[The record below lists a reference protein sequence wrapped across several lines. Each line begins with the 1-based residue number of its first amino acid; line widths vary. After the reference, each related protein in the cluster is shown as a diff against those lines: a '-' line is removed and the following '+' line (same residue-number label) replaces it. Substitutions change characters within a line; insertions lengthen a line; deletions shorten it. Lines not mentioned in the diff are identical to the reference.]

1 MLDVCG
7 ISKIFP
13 DKKLFSNINL
23 KFLPGNVYGI
33 IGANG
38 VGKSTFLK
46 ILSGE
51 IEASEGQIIKDKNA
65 RMSVL
70 SQNHDEY
77 NDYNVTDVVIM
88 GNKEL
93 YQINLEKNKIYENP
107 EATMEDYEKASVLE
121 QQYGEMGGWNAE
133 NDAQT
138 LLSNLGIESSK
149 WNLKMSELKA
159 NEKVKVLLAK
169 ALFGNP
175 DILIMDEP
183 TNRLDLRT
191 IKWLENFLMD
201 YPNIVIV
208 VSHDSDFLDAI
219 CTHIIDIDYSE
230 AKLFVGNYSFWKQT
244 SQLLIEMQQK
254 TNLKKEEQAQ
264 KLKEFIARFSA
275 NASKSKQATSRKKLL
290 EKIVIDEIKPSSR
303 KYPYIKF
310 DLNRLPGKQI
320 LSVKNLTYI
329 NDAGDILFENVSF
342 SLKPGDKMVIIGNDD
357 IAKTRLLEILIGK
370 RKPTSGI
377 VEWGITIT
385 PNYFPSNN
393 SEYFQESKS
402 IIDWLSKW
410 PLNNTTQ
417 ETKDNSDARMRAFLG
432 RMLFSNDS
440 VFKNVKVTSGGE
452 KVRLMMSKLMLEE
465 SNFLIFDQPLDHLD
479 SESIDSLIEAIK
491 NYKSSCIFTTYN
503 RAMIKE
509 CANVLLEIKPK
520 ESYLFYGNLE
530 EYEEAMEY

>member
-13 DKKLFSNINL
+13 DKKLFTNVNL

-51 IEASEGQIIKDKNA
+51 IEPSEGQIVKEKNA

-70 SQNHDEY
+70 SQNQDEF
-77 NDYNVTDVVIM
+77 NELNVTDVVVM

-93 YQINLEKNKIYENP
+93 FDLNIEKNKIYEDPN
-107 EATMEDYEKASVLE
+107 ATMEDYERASHLE
-121 QQYGEMGGWNAE
+121 QKFGELGGWNAE

-138 LLSNLGIESSK
+138 LLANLGIAQSK
-149 WNLKMSELKA
+149 WNLKMKELKA

-183 TNRLDLRT
+183 TNRLDLKT

-208 VSHDSDFLDAI
+208 VSHDSKFLDQI
-219 CTHIIDIDYSE
+219 CTHIVDIDFSE
-230 AKLFVGNYSFWKQT
+230 ARVFVGNYTFWKT
-244 SQLLIEMQQK
+244 SSELILDMQQRQ
-254 TNLKKEEQAQ
+254 NLKKEEQAQ

-290 EKIVIDEIKPSSR
+290 EKIQIDELKPSSR
-303 KYPYIKF
+303 KSPFIKF
-310 DLNRLPGKQI
+310 DICRMLGKQI
-320 LSVKNLTYI
+320 LKAENLTYV
-329 NDAGDILFENVSF
+329 NEHGETLFENVSF
-342 SLKPGDKMVIIGNDD
+342 NLRPGDKMVVIGDDD
-357 IAKTRLLEILIGK
+357 IAKTRLLEILMGK
-370 RKPTSGI
+370 IKPTSGE
-377 VEWGITIT
+377 VSWGITIK

-393 SEYFQESKS
+393 SEYFEEDET
-402 IIDWLSKW
+402 ILEWIAKW
-410 PLNNTTQ
+410 PLSNSTQ
-417 ETKDNSDARMRAFLG
+417 ETKDNSDSRMRSFLG

-440 VFKNVKVTSGGE
+440 VFKKVKVTSGGE
-452 KVRLMMSKLMLEE
+452 KVRLMFSKLMIEE

-479 SESIDSLIEAIK
+479 SEAIDALIEALK
-491 NYKSSCIFTTYN
+491 SYKGSAIFTTYN
-503 RAMIKE
+503 QAMINE
-509 CANVLLEIKPK
+509 CATIILEIKPQ
-520 ESYLFYGNLE
+520 ESFLFYGNLE
-530 EYEEAMEY
+530 EYEKAMGY

>member
-51 IEASEGQIIKDKNA
+51 VEATEGQIVKEKNA

-70 SQNHDEY
+70 SQNQDEF

-93 YQINLEKNKIYENP
+93 YQINIEKNKIYENP
-107 EATMEDYEKASVLE
+107 EATMEDYEKASHLE
-121 QQYGEMGGWNAE
+121 QLFGEMGGWNAE

-138 LLSNLGIESSK
+138 LLSNLGIEPEK
-149 WNLKMSELKA
+149 WNMQMSELKA

-175 DILIMDEP
+175 DILITDEP
-183 TNRLDLRT
+183 TNRLDLKT

-230 AKLFVGNYSFWKQT
+230 AKLFVGNYSFWKQS

-254 TNLKKEEQAQ
+254 TNLRKEEQAQ
-264 KLKEFIARFSA
+264 KLREFIARFSA

-310 DLNRLPGKQI
+310 ELNRLPGKQI
-320 LSVKNLTYI
+320 LSVHNLTYV
-329 NDAGDILFENVSF
+329 NEVGDTLFENVSF

-370 RKPTSGI
+370 RKPTSGT
-377 VEWGITIT
+377 VEWGITIF

-393 SEYFQESKS
+393 QEYFQESET

-417 ETKDNSDARMRAFLG
+417 ETRDNSDARIRAFLG

-440 VFKNVKVTSGGE
+440 VFKNVQVTSGGE

-479 SESIDSLIEAIK
+479 SESIDSLIEGIK
-491 NYKSSCIFTTYN
+491 SYKSSCIFTTYN

-520 ESYLFYGNLE
+520 SSFLFYGNLD
-530 EYEEAMEY
+530 EYEEAMGY